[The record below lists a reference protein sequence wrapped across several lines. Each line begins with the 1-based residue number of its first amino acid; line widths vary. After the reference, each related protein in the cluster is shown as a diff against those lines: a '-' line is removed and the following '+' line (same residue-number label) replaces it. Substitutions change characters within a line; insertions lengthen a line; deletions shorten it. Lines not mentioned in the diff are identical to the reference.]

1 LAKKKLSWAAVRTGN
16 FDGSL
21 SFIAAELE
29 DGYEVTVGLERNDDG
44 ILQCL
49 YFSIDWID
57 KKHLPVQTL
66 NSRYLQTLG
75 FGDILASA
83 RLAYA
88 DWSDTVNEV
97 FEDMEVDRLLAEWK
111 SYGSV
116 AIPDKYYAAIAF
128 RYEKFVLEGLD
139 SPISALAEHME
150 TDRATVSSRVVE
162 ARSRG
167 LLTKPKEGS
176 FGGRLTAKGR
186 KELDMK
192 EGKSAKK
199 NK

>member
-1 LAKKKLSWAAVRTGN
+1 MKKELSWQAVRSGN
-16 FDGSL
+16 FDGGL
-21 SFIAAELE
+21 SFIAATLD

-49 YFSIDWID
+49 YFSVEWND
-57 KKHLPVQTL
+57 KNHFPGQAL

-83 RLAYA
+83 RAAYA
-88 DWSDTVNEV
+88 EWGDTVNEA
-97 FEDMEVDRLLAEWK
+97 FEDLEVDRLLAEWK

-116 AIPDKYYAAIAF
+116 AIPDKYYAAIAY
-128 RYEKFVLEGLD
+128 RYEQFVLEGLD
-139 SPISALAEHME
+139 SPITALAAHLE

-186 KELDMK
+186 KELEMK
-192 EGKSAKK
+192 EGKNAKK